1 MKKLILYIL
10 ISIGTIS
17 ATFANT
23 FNFLRDFS
31 NARSSA
37 LANSV
42 ICIENDLDIAIFNP
56 ATLYTVNNRNL
67 SVTFLKHALD
77 INSGA
82 IQYLLPINW
91 EDGKFSVSAFYTNYG
106 SFNYVNKNGVFNGTF
121 SANDL
126 AIGAT
131 YSNILD
137 TNLYYGLGIK
147 FIYSNIEKYH
157 STAVAMD
164 AGLLYKLADERTNIA
179 ISLLNLGT
187 QLTTFDGVIESIPND
202 LRIGFNHKLK
212 GMPLLFNLSFINL
225 AENTKSFF
233 DRFKNIA
240 VAGEFNIGKY
250 VDLRVGY
257 SNYIRNALNNELD
270 KGLSG
275 FNAGIGIKTDYINID
290 YGASIYSSSLYLHR
304 FTLKLNL

>member
-1 MKKLILYIL
+1 MKKIILYIFIFYSL
-10 ISIGTIS
+10 NFITQ
-17 ATFANT
+17 ANT

-37 LANSV
+37 LASSV
-42 ICIENDLDIAIFNP
+42 ICIENDLDMVIFNP
-56 ATLYTVNNRNL
+56 ATLYTVSNLNL

-82 IQYLLPINW
+82 VQYLLPINW
-91 EDGKFSVSAFYTNYG
+91 EDGKFSVSALFTNYG
-106 SFNYVNKNGVFNGTF
+106 SFEYFNKNGESRGTF

-126 AIGAT
+126 ALGAT

-137 TNLYYGLGIK
+137 TNLYYGLGVK

-157 STAVAMD
+157 STAIALD

-179 ISLLNLGT
+179 ISLLNFGT
-187 QLTTFDGVIESIPND
+187 QLTTFDGVVESLPND

-225 AENTKSFF
+225 AESTNSFF
-233 DRFKNIA
+233 ERFKNIT

-250 VDLRVGY
+250 IDLRVGY
-257 SNYIRNALNNELD
+257 SNYVRNALNNELD
-270 KGLSG
+270 KGLAG
-275 FNAGIGIKTDYINID
+275 FNSGIGVKTDAIYFD

-304 FTLKLNL
+304 FTLKFNL